1 VKTLVTGGTGFL
13 GAHLI
18 HRFVH
23 MLQHMEA
30 VQDMEG
36 LSDLARVAAWQHRP
50 AGLSRDVL
58 EIANIEMDALRKHS
72 ARRRFA
78 VQAIG

>member
-1 VKTLVTGGTGFL
+1 
-13 GAHLI
+13 
-18 HRFVH
+18 
-23 MLQHMEA
+23 MEA